1 MKSVYNS
8 LRAKVC
14 LLRYSEGAAGDRRQ
28 IPLPLAGLLA
38 LGALLFCLCLG
49 LLVAGSAA
57 RGEAAPG
64 LPVMGAYG
72 LAALVVARRQPG
84 NLVGWV
90 LAGIVVGVGMSSL
103 SLGYVEG
110 GDDPVGR
117 PLSVLSAWVGQ
128 WAYVVW
134 VGLAVLF
141 LPLLFPTGRL
151 PSPRW
156 RPVAW
161 LALAAL
167 ILGAVS
173 EALVPT
179 LEVDTESGGIATIA
193 NPIGLEGTLVD
204 VLYLSGNVLLV
215 LSVVGAVAS
224 LVTRLR
230 IARGRERQQ
239 VKWVAWALALGAV
252 GMIVAVI
259 AASLEPADGLAEGW
273 AAVVYVA
280 GAIGWFGT
288 LAILGLGV
296 PAAIAVAIV
305 RHQLYDIDVLINRTL
320 VYGALTVMLAV
331 VYLGGVASL
340 QYLFRALTG
349 QAQQPQLVVV
359 ASTLLIATLFTP
371 LRRRIQIS
379 IDRRFYRS
387 KYDAAKTLAALSAK
401 LRDETDLH
409 ALNAEV
415 VGVIKETMQ
424 PAHVSLWLR
433 DDPGNQRAEVD

>member
-1 MKSVYNS
+1 
-8 LRAKVC
+8 LA
-14 LLRYSEGAAGDRRQ
+14 
-28 IPLPLAGLLA
+28 LAGLLA
-38 LGALLFCLCLG
+38 IGALLFCLCLG
-49 LLVAGSAA
+49 LLVMGFAA
-57 RGEAAPG
+57 RDEAGPG
-64 LPVMGAYG
+64 LLVIVAYG
-72 LAALVVARRQPG
+72 LAALVVARRQPA

-90 LAGIVVGVGMSSL
+90 LAGIVLGAGMSSV

-110 GDDPVGR
+110 SDDRAGQ
-117 PLSVLSAWVGQ
+117 PLGVLAAWVGQ

-173 EALVPT
+173 EAVVPT
-179 LEVDTESGGIATIA
+179 LEVDKESGGTVTIA
-193 NPIGLEGTLVD
+193 NPIGLDGRLVD

-224 LVTRLR
+224 LITRLR

-239 VKWVAWALALGAV
+239 VKWVAWALGLGAT
-252 GMIVAVI
+252 GMVVAVI
-259 AASLEPADGLAEGW
+259 VSSFEPAYGVVEGS
-273 AAVVYVA
+273 AAVLYVV
-280 GAIGWFGT
+280 GAIGWFGA

-320 VYGALTVMLAV
+320 VYGALTVMLAL
-331 VYLGGVASL
+331 VYFGGVAGM
-340 QYLFRALTG
+340 QYIFRALTG
-349 QAQQPQLVVV
+349 QEEQPQLAIVV
-359 ASTLLIATLFTP
+359 STLVIAALFNP
-371 LRRRIQIS
+371 LRRRIQS
-379 IDRRFYRS
+379 FIDKRFYRS
-387 KYDAAKTLAALSAK
+387 NYDARKTLEAFSAK
-401 LRDETDLH
+401 LRDETDLE
-409 ALNAEV
+409 ALNNEL
-415 VGVIKETMQ
+415 VGVVRETMQ

-433 DDPGNQRAEVD
+433 PETSSEVEKAD